1 MKIHCALGPLP
12 GESAV
17 QGGGEE
23 VLGRH
28 GDVVNSIREQ
38 RGGVAHRGG
47 CSTAVGR
54 RGSARRG
61 WLTVAGDWLLGR
73 EGVRAM
79 LEVVQ
84 TWPEEDRCGL
94 APRRLLAVAAQLR

>member
-1 MKIHCALGPLP
+1 MAWGGGAGQIP

-17 QGGGEE
+17 RGGNEE

-28 GDVVNSIREQ
+28 DDVVNSIREQ

-54 RGSARRG
+54 RGSVRRG
-61 WLTVAGDWLLGR
+61 WPTVAGDWLLGR

-79 LEVVQ
+79 LGVVQ
-84 TWPEEDRCGL
+84 TWPKEDRCGL
-94 APRRLLAVAAQLR
+94 APRRLLAAAAQLR